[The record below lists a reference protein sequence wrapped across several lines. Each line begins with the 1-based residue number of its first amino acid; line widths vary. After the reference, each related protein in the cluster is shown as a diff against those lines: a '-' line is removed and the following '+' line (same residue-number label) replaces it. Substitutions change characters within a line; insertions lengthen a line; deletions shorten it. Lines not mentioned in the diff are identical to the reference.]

1 MIGGEPGDP
10 DGHVFRTPVGRPGGE
25 VGVSIVSEVVAQL
38 LVGTTAESGIWP
50 VTRIGQCLIEGVP
63 AECCAFDAH
72 RELHH
77 AAQSLQVA

>member
-10 DGHVFRTPVGRPGGE
+10 DGHVLRTPVGRPGGE

-38 LVGTTAESGIWP
+38 LVGPTAESGIWP
-50 VTRIGQCLIEGVP
+50 SGRIDECLIEGVP
-63 AECCAFDAH
+63 AERGAFDAH